1 MWSHGSGIGL
11 DYENL
16 RLVPPV
22 RIMPIH
28 AGREICTMVVGTAS
42 RYCFDGQ
49 FFRENSDDCR

>member
-49 FFRENSDDCR
+49 FF